1 MDDISSVANV
11 TMDGLAFLSALF
23 LFIVGTIVAVLIVLF
38 VIDISQ
44 TKDAVRRNY
53 PVVGRFRSLFTKLG
67 EFFRQYFFAMDR
79 EEMPFNRAER
89 DWINHVSN
97 HGTETVPFGST
108 RSLTSGAAIFAN
120 GMFPKLEGEHC
131 HNPDFIIGPNAK
143 HPYSPKSFF
152 NISAMSYG
160 ALSKPAVRALSR
172 GAKLADCW
180 LNTGEGG
187 VSPYHLEGDC
197 DLVYQLGTAK
207 FGARNDDATLNTDKL
222 KKICENPNIKMIELK
237 ISQGAKPGKGGILP
251 GDKVN
256 AEIAEIR
263 GIKVGEPAISPNRHV
278 DASNPDELLDLIHK
292 VREASG
298 RPVGIKF
305 VVGNIAPVK
314 ELVAAIKARGL
325 QSAPDYMAIDG
336 GDGGTGAAPMPL
348 IDNMGLTIRESLPA
362 IDDLLRAEGLRER
375 IALICAGKLLTPAE
389 VAWAFCAGADFVNSA
404 RGFMFAL
411 GCIQALKCNQNTC
424 PTGITT
430 HNKRLQHGLNPK
442 NKAVRVMNYCKTL
455 RKEVEMI
462 AHSCGV
468 DNPRELTRDHVMM
481 VQPSGRSK
489 PFSQVWDAERYL

>member
-1 MDDISSVANV
+1 MPVIADTALS
-11 TMDGLAFLSALF
+11 GLQVLCMIFLLIIGIIAAVMVVLF
-23 LFIVGTIVAVLIVLF
+23 L
-38 VIDISQ
+38 IDVNQ

-53 PVVGRFRSLFTKLG
+53 PVIGRFRGLFTTLG

-89 DWINHVSN
+89 DWINHVSD

-108 RSLTSGAAIFAN
+108 RSLAPGAAIFAN
-120 GMFPKLEGEHC
+120 GLFPKMEGEHS
-131 HNPDFIIGPNAK
+131 PKPAFIIGAQTAN
-143 HPYSPKSFF
+143 PYSPKSFF

-160 ALSKPAVRALSR
+160 SLSKPAIQALSH
-172 GAKLADCW
+172 GAQLAGCW

-187 VSPYHLEGDC
+187 VSPYHLEGEC

-207 FGARNDDATLNTDKL
+207 FGARNDDATLNVEKL
-222 KKICENPNIKMIELK
+222 KKICENPHIKMIELK
-237 ISQGAKPGKGGILP
+237 LSQGAKPGKGGILP
-251 GDKVN
+251 ASKVT

-263 GIKVGEPAISPNRHV
+263 GIPVGEAAISPNRHV
-278 DASNPDELLDLIHK
+278 DASTPEELLDLIHV

-298 RPVGIKF
+298 RPVGVKF

-314 ELVAAIKARGL
+314 DLMAAIKARGA
-325 QSAPDYMAIDG
+325 QSAPDFMTIDG

-362 IDDLLRAEGLRER
+362 IDDLLRAEGLRGR
-375 IALICAGKLLTPAE
+375 VALICAGKLLTPAE
-389 VAWAFCAGADFVNSA
+389 AAWAFCAGADFVNSA

-430 HNKRLQHGLNPK
+430 HNKRLQHGLNPE

-455 RKEVEMI
+455 RKEVDMI

-468 DNPRELTRDHVMM
+468 DHPRDLTRDHVMI
-481 VQPSGRSK
+481 VQASGRSK
-489 PFSQVWDAERYL
+489 PFSQVWDRSRYQ

>member
-1 MDDISSVANV
+1 MFLISVTAWTSVQV
-11 TMDGLAFLSALF
+11 LCLLF
-23 LFIVGTIVAVLIVLF
+23 LLVVGVFAAVMVLLF
-38 VIDISQ
+38 LIDIFQ

-53 PVVGRFRSLFTKLG
+53 PVIGRFRGLFTKLG

-89 DWINHVSN
+89 DWINHVSD

-108 RSLTSGAAIFAN
+108 RSLTTGSAIFAN
-120 GMFPKLEGEHC
+120 GMFPKLEGEHGST
-131 HNPDFIIGPNAK
+131 PEFVIGPDTA
-143 HPYSPKSFF
+143 HPYHPKSFF

-160 ALSKPAVRALSR
+160 ALSKPAVRALSH
-172 GAKLADCW
+172 GAKMASCW

-187 VSPYHLEGDC
+187 VSPYHIEGDC
-197 DLVYQLGTAK
+197 DIVYQLGTGK
-207 FGARNDDATLNTDKL
+207 FGARNADATLNEDKL
-222 KKICENPNIKMIELK
+222 KKVCENPNIKMIELK
-237 ISQGAKPGKGGILP
+237 LSQGAKPGKGGILP
-251 GDKVN
+251 ASKVT

-263 GIKVGEPAISPNRHV
+263 GINIGEAAISPNRHV
-278 DASNPDELLDLIHK
+278 DASNPEELLDLIHR
-292 VREASG
+292 VRECSG
-298 RPVGIKF
+298 RPVGVKF

-314 ELVAAIKARGL
+314 DLIAAIKARGAE
-325 QSAPDYMAIDG
+325 SAPDFMTIDG

-362 IDDLLRAEGLRER
+362 IDDLLRCEGLRER
-375 IALICAGKLLTPAE
+375 IVLICAGKLLTPAE
-389 VAWAFCAGADFVNSA
+389 AAWAFCAGADFVNSA

-430 HNKRLQHGLNPK
+430 HNKRLQHGLDPQ

-468 DNPRELTRDHVMM
+468 DHPRELTREHVMI
-481 VQPSGRSK
+481 VQASGRSK
-489 PFSQVWDAERYL
+489 PFSQAWDGSRYQ

>member
-1 MDDISSVANV
+1 MSILNETTLQSLQIL
-11 TMDGLAFLSALF
+11 GII
-23 LFIVGTIVAVLIVLF
+23 FIF
-38 VIDISQ
+38 VIGLLVALGIILFFVDITQ

-53 PVVGRFRSLFTKLG
+53 PVIGRFRTVFSKLG

-89 DWINHVSN
+89 DWINHVSA

-108 RSLTSGAAIFAN
+108 RSLAPGAAIFAN
-120 GMFPKLEGEHC
+120 GLFPKLEG
-131 HNPDFIIGPNAK
+131 NYSPQPPFTIGPDTAN
-143 HPYSPKSFF
+143 PYTPKSFF

-160 ALSKPAVRALSR
+160 SLSKPAVRALSN
-172 GAKLADCW
+172 GARLAECW

-187 VSPYHLEGDC
+187 VSPYHLEGEC

-207 FGARNDDATLNTDKL
+207 FGARNDDATLNVDKL
-222 KKICENPNIKMIELK
+222 REICKNPNIKMIEIKL
-237 ISQGAKPGKGGILP
+237 SQGAKPGKGGILP
-251 GDKVN
+251 GDKVTE
-256 AEIAEIR
+256 EIAKIR
-263 GIKVGEPAISPNRHV
+263 GIPVGEAAISPNRHV
-278 DASNPDELLDLIHK
+278 DASNPEELLDLIDLTRK
-292 VREASG
+292 TSG

-305 VVGNIAPVK
+305 VVGNIGPIKA
-314 ELVAAIKARGL
+314 LVEAIKKRGPE
-325 QSAPDYMAIDG
+325 SAPDFMTIDG

-362 IDDLLRAEGLRER
+362 IDDLLRDEGLRER
-375 IALICAGKLLTPAE
+375 IVIISAGKLLTPAE

-430 HNKRLQHGLNPK
+430 HKKRLQLGLNPA

-468 DNPRELTRDHVMM
+468 DHPRDLTRDHLMI
-481 VQPSGRSK
+481 VQASGRSK
-489 PFSQVWDAERYL
+489 PFSKVWDRSRYL